1 MSKMSRYSLD
11 LHFQTNLWL
20 QWTQTIN
27 LLSCWFI
34 IVVGSSQFGIDL
46 QRSISFL
53 SVSQLREVGQASH
66 EWPLD
71 SALFLDHVLNRIK
84 TLKEQDTLRHHSL
97 HLAFREP
104 YPTIPV
110 SQRRQLH
117 DNGTEISLT
126 LSNMQ
131 RPKHLLHSPPHLLSH
146 LNYHPKCSIHKKHRT
161 RLNPRLLYALVL
173 FSPSPSFFIPVSPS
187 CVTPC
192 EPDEQRF
199 GGK

>member
-1 MSKMSRYSLD
+1 MLLILHSLELTFSD
-11 LHFQTNLWL
+11 QFLF
-20 QWTQTIN
+20 
-27 LLSCWFI
+27 SP
-34 IVVGSSQFGIDL
+34 SQK
-46 QRSISFL
+46 
-53 SVSQLREVGQASH
+53 LREVGQASH

-71 SALFLDHVLNRIK
+71 SALFLNHVLNRIK
-84 TLKEQDTLRHHSL
+84 TMKEQDTLRHHSL

-117 DNGTEISLT
+117 DNRTEISLT

-161 RLNPRLLYALVL
+161 RLNPRLLYASCPLFSITLVL
-173 FSPSPSFFIPVSPS
+173 YPRLTILCYAIRARWTAFWREIKLRSRTDFLSPPSSS
-187 CVTPC
+187 
-192 EPDEQRF
+192 
-199 GGK
+199 GS